1 MAVDFEK
8 AAKKAEAAR
17 KRMRAYQVSSKI
29 ADGIVN
35 KEIPGVKLQRTFNE
49 TTGKAGYELTRSEKG
64 IKAPEFTNTKRLMRK
79 AAYEARGYI
88 DQKIAENEED
98 NTGIEAA
105 RKTENA
111 GENAAITIKNT
122 LPSNRAVFRRAQQEL
137 RKKARRSEEEYRRK
151 LFQKQEAERQRE
163 AIRAASKTGSNVV
176 KGTTK
181 TTTNTVAKEG
191 TKGAVKTGGKKAVN
205 KAGKGVAKEAVKE
218 EGKKQVRRAYTKLF
232 FRRAQKE
239 AAKQAAKKGAEIAA
253 TKAAEGTVATGTV
266 GTAGTVAV
274 NAAGLATGVEEVLLI
289 IVAVIVLI
297 ILIVL
302 LIAMII
308 TTILLHSFYMT
319 NIAGGMYLSEPTE
332 IEAAELHMSYLE
344 ASLVEYIEDIE
355 NKEPDYDGYVLD
367 DSYSVWHNPYTLIN
381 YLSAKYEEFEYSDVE
396 AEIDDLFNTRYTLI
410 TWVEDITQEVEDDED
425 EDDND
430 DDEDEDDED
439 EDEEPETIT
448 LHILHLRLVTND
460 SLENIVAGRL
470 NDEQKEQYALYEET
484 HGGLQFIASPIG
496 TDYSS
501 NISSYYGYRYH
512 PISNTLSLH
521 RGLDIALPEGTD
533 LYAGIDGVV
542 TTVGY
547 DENGYGNYVVIKD
560 SEGEEVRY
568 AHMKEVSVSVGDSV
582 KRGQTVLGQSG
593 NTGASTGPHVHIEY
607 LQNGDYH
614 NPLFYLET
622 DY

>member
-1 MAVDFEK
+1 MAVDFEN

-49 TTGKAGYELTRSEKG
+49 TTGKAGYELTRSDKG

-111 GENAAITIKNT
+111 GENAATTIKNT
-122 LPSNRAVFRRAQQEL
+122 LPSNRAVFRRAQQKL
-137 RKKARRSEEEYRRK
+137 RKKAKKSEEEYRRK
-151 LFQKQEAERQRE
+151 LFKKQEAERQRE
-163 AIRAASKTGSNVV
+163 AVKAASKTGTNVA
-176 KGTTK
+176 KGTAK
-181 TTTNTVAKEG
+181 TTVKEG
-191 TKGAVKTGGKKAVN
+191 TKGTVKTGGKKAAN
-205 KAGKGVAKEAVKE
+205 KAGKEVTKDAVIA

-253 TKAAEGTVATGTV
+253 AKATEGAVAAGTV

-274 NAAGLATGVEEVLLI
+274 NGAGLATGVEEVLLI
-289 IVAVIVLI
+289 IVAVIVVI
-297 ILIVL
+297 ILIIL
-302 LIAMII
+302 LIAMIVV
-308 TTILLHSFYMT
+308 TILLHSFFMV
-319 NIAGGMYLSEPTE
+319 NIAGGMYLSEPTA
-332 IEAAELHMSYLE
+332 IEAAELRMSYLE

-425 EDDND
+425 EDEDD
-430 DDEDEDDED
+430 DDEDD

-512 PISNTLSLH
+512 PISNTLSFH

-547 DENGYGNYVVIKD
+547 DENGYGNYVVIKN
-560 SEGEEVRY
+560 SEGVEVRY
-568 AHMKEVSVSVGDSV
+568 AHMKEVTVNVGDIV

-593 NTGASTGPHVHIEY
+593 NTGASTGPHVHVEY
-607 LQNGDYH
+607 LENGDYH